1 MYNVKIHILQY
12 YAWYVVFLNIKFP
25 QTLHPMGD
33 KEHVIIK
40 VNIYIYIMKIFM
52 NDAQRIDAQ
61 YTCDMLWN
69 LLIIKLQE
77 FNLLINNLYARN
89 LKD

>member
-1 MYNVKIHILQY
+1 
-12 YAWYVVFLNIKFP
+12 
-25 QTLHPMGD
+25 
-33 KEHVIIK
+33 
-40 VNIYIYIMKIFM
+40 MKIFM